1 MDEGAVHQFAEEYL
15 RNYAGNVP
23 PMPTAFIRNEN
34 FGVQCGAL
42 GFVMDGGR
50 AFMKR
55 YGRSAFETARGLVYC
70 INRVDDAAILG
81 SAIYSR
87 WHWEKDRHYVPS
99 FWGEGKE
106 EEVEQWFFLAF
117 LRLSVLTENRKKTER
132 FPSSLQKVQLI
143 STISMFKEPQ
153 QGVPYRQKLTLHR
166 NGRVKFSYYRY
177 KRDSRK
183 DETSKTKS
191 FRLNREKT
199 DYLMQLFTLLMV
211 SGVFRKA
218 RLSRDACCW
227 DLIIHGT
234 HLQDAFKAGGTSWL
248 YGLTCVFNFSKILR
262 KELGLWEVWAFQD
275 GRDSQYDP
283 QKIHMTYRFD
293 GDDASGAPARKEV
306 LLIDGEKDCIIWRCK
321 SGEQKCKSV
330 LYGGVDEL
338 LAQCADI
345 IMAPEDMPAADL
357 MPPPVILGGGKQAR
371 PSGRYRLTVHY
382 RYAPKSVWKGNFQ
395 EDELPAFWPEFAE
408 ALRNFCRDTSHSRIL
423 DEALYLW
430 RPAQE
435 GELIYCKVRFEDSGR
450 TYYYRTEDDTLRPGD
465 CVLVPTGKENEP
477 QLARIVSMECCRP
490 DEAPYPPEKTKWIQR
505 KLD

>member
-1 MDEGAVHQFAEEYL
+1 MDKGAVHQFAEEYL

-23 PMPTAFIRNEN
+23 PLPTAFIRNEN

-70 INRVDDAAILG
+70 INRVDDAALLG

-87 WHWEKDRHYVPS
+87 WQREKDRHYAPS

-106 EEVEQWFFLAF
+106 EEVEQWFFFAF
-117 LRLSVLTENRKKTER
+117 LQLFVITEDEENQGTYPASLEKIRLVN
-132 FPSSLQKVQLI
+132 
-143 STISMFKEPQ
+143 TIGLYLMPDEGELFQ
-153 QGVPYRQKLTLHR
+153 QKLVLHAD
-166 NGRVKFSYYRY
+166 GRVKFTEYGYTPGDGTPEILR
-177 KRDSRK
+177 R
-183 DETSKTKS
+183 KS
-191 FRLNREKT
+191 FRLNREKA
-199 DYLMQLFTLLMV
+199 DYLMQLFILLMRAEIFKQAV
-211 SGVFRKA
+211 QLHDRG
-218 RLSRDACCW
+218 CW
-227 DLIIHGT
+227 KLT
-234 HLQDAFKAGGTSWL
+234 L
-248 YGLTCVFNFSKILR
+248 YGPQGETAFFTSGTLWLFGLICVCDFSKVLR
-262 KELGLWEVWAFQD
+262 KELGVWEFWAFD
-275 GRDSQYDP
+275 EGMGSQYDP
-283 QKIHMTYRFD
+283 LKIHMTYRFD

-345 IMAPEDMPAADL
+345 IMAPEDIPAADL

-465 CVLVPTGKENEP
+465 CVLVPTGKETEP